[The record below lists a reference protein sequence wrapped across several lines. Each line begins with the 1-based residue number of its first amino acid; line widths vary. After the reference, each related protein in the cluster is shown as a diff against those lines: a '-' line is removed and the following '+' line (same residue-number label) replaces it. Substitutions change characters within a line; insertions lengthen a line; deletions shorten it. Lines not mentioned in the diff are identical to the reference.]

1 MSRTDEDRVADTLDA
16 CSLLGEIVAQ
26 GREAFDGSR
35 ILRSGA
41 ERQLEIIGVA
51 AASLSDETAHR
62 IPGPTVSKAKAMR
75 NFIAHAY
82 FKVDDNAVWKTISE
96 DVPGLAALLVEEN
109 RAPNTETADS

>member
-1 MSRTDEDRVADTLDA
+1 MSRTDKDRIADILDA
-16 CSLLGEIVAQ
+16 CSLLNEIVAQ

-35 ILRSGA
+35 ILRSAA

-51 AASLSDETAHR
+51 ADSLSDETAHR

-96 DVPGLAALLVEEN
+96 DVPGLVALLVEEH
-109 RAPNTETADS
+109 RTRNTETAES

>member
-1 MSRTDEDRVADTLDA
+1 M
-16 CSLLGEIVAQ
+16 AQ

-35 ILRSGA
+35 ILRSAA

-51 AASLSDETAHR
+51 TDSLSDKTAHR

-82 FKVDDNAVWKTISE
+82 FKVDDNAVRKTLSE